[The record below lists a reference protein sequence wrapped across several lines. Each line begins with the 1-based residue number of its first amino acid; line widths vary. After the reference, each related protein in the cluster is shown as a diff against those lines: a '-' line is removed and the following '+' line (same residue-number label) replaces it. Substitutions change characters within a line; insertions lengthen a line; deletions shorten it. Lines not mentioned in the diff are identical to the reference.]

1 MNPLF
6 FSSARKLPF
15 ARPTSSAWV
24 CRALLLWGC
33 VGGVAAQPTGSGM
46 APPTGFVF
54 ESFKYIPTPTAAA
67 GEADKAPKRKP
78 SQQRIV
84 DLYTAS
90 NYTQAGTD
98 GLGVVAAEQPDDG
111 LKLIIANSLAWTG
124 RLQEATAVYQ
134 SVSEPALV
142 PDANV
147 GIANVLR
154 WKGQDHLAAPIYRDI
169 LAGTPGHVDALAG
182 LEMAERELSPR
193 TIVTLGGIS
202 DSNEFR
208 RGAATVNHRWRDQ
221 SGFKIM
227 EVELN
232 GVRDTL
238 PDVEAKQQDVTLRY
252 QALDVP
258 LKPAFELSV
267 PSGTSNK
274 VFGGLKLWMDD
285 DRVQLDVGSVNWG
298 RLVNNANALN
308 LGLSATRLGLM
319 AKRDTSIG
327 AVMGRVDYY
336 NISDTN
342 TVWSSD
348 LRLTSNLRPFGSAL
362 KPFIGLETRKA
373 MFNSPN
379 YWSPQDGS
387 GNLYM
392 GLQGDWQTDAWSLF
406 GSGQVGFP
414 VYGDAGQS
422 WSASAGA
429 KRWLTRTLA
438 LSFNLWAMATTRD
451 GSSYRAQS
459 AFINLEKLWR

>member
-1 MNPLF
+1 
-6 FSSARKLPF
+6 
-15 ARPTSSAWV
+15 
-24 CRALLLWGC
+24 
-33 VGGVAAQPTGSGM
+33 M

-54 ESFKYIPTPTAAA
+54 ESFKYIPSATAGAA
-67 GEADKAPKRKP
+67 GDADNAPTRKP

-98 GLGVVAAEQPDDG
+98 GLGLVVAEQPDDA

-124 RLQEATAVYQ
+124 RLKEATAVYQ
-134 SVSEPALV
+134 TVTEEALV

-169 LAGTPGHVDALAG
+169 LARSPAHADAVAG

-193 TIVTLGGIS
+193 TTVTMGGIS

-208 RGAATVNHRWRDQ
+208 RGAATVNHRWRDE
-221 SGFKIM
+221 SGFNIM

-252 QALDVP
+252 QALGTTF
-258 LKPAFELSV
+258 KPAVELSV
-267 PSGTSNK
+267 PSGTSRT
-274 VFGGLKLWMDD
+274 VYGGLKLWMDD

-308 LGLSATRLGLM
+308 LGLSATHLGLLG
-319 AKRDTSIG
+319 KRDTFLG
-327 AVMGRVDYY
+327 DLMGRFDYY

-348 LRLTSNLRPFGSAL
+348 IRLTSNLRPFGNAI

-373 MFNSPN
+373 MFFTPN

-392 GLQGDWQTDAWSLF
+392 GLQGEWQTEDWSLY

-422 WSASAGA
+422 WSASAGM
-429 KRWLTRTLA
+429 KRWITRTVA

-451 GSSYRAQS
+451 GTAYRAQS
-459 AFINLEKLWR
+459 AFVSLEKLWR